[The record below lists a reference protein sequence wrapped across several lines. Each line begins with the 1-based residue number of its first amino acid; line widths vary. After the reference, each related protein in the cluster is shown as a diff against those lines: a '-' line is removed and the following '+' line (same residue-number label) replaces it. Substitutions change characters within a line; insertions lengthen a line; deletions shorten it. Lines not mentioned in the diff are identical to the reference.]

1 MVGILF
7 IVLGNMMPKVK
18 QNFFTGVKTPWA
30 LSSEAVWNKT
40 QRLGGK
46 SMVLGGVLIL
56 FSGFLSNGKATAFL
70 IILIAILISI
80 LPMVMSYIWYKQ
92 EMDK

>member
-1 MVGILF
+1 V
-7 IVLGNMMPKVK
+7 
-18 QNFFTGVKTPWA
+18 
-30 LSSEAVWNKT
+30 VWNKT

-56 FSGFLSNGKATAFL
+56 LSGFLSNGKATVFL